1 MYVMK
6 SIYHGIVNL
15 NGRTYTIRCQSQS
28 RSSGLEHI
36 YLLYTDFHPMV
47 STPISVRQRDN
58 KWWLNSK
65 INATGHTGQLVMAL
79 FRIILFDKGILY
91 ISNDMNRTKKYSN
104 FCRSFIHYND
114 SKYKTNMYNY
124 CSVGNN
130 NYCIMLN
137 V

>member
-1 MYVMK
+1 
-6 SIYHGIVNL
+6 
-15 NGRTYTIRCQSQS
+15 
-28 RSSGLEHI
+28 
-36 YLLYTDFHPMV
+36 MV

-58 KWWLNSK
+58 KWWVNSK
-65 INATGHTGQLVMAL
+65 INATCQLVMVL

-91 ISNDMNRTKKYSN
+91 ISNDMNHTNTYSD

-114 SKYKTNMYNY
+114 LKYKTNMYNY